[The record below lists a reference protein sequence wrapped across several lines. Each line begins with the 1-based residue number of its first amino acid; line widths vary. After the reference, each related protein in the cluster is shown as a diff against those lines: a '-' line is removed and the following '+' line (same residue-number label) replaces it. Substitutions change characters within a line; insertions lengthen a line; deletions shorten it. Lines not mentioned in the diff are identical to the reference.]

1 MLKNN
6 VFRMS
11 VSTSKWIK
19 AASIRAVRTMAQTA
33 IPMIP
38 VGISIT
44 AIDWKV
50 SLGVIVSAGIVS
62 LLMSVTGIPEVPEEI
77 GNTER

>member
-1 MLKNN
+1 MFKNS
-6 VFRMS
+6 VFRTS
-11 VSTSKWIK
+11 VSTREWFK
-19 AASIRAVRTMAQTA
+19 AAGIRAVRTMAQTA

-38 VGISIT
+38 VGVSIT

-50 SLGVIVSAGIVS
+50 SLGIIVGAGIVS
-62 LLMSVTGIPEVPEEI
+62 ILMSVTGIPEVPEEI